1 MITIA
6 ITGGIGTGKTYVSSI
21 FQRMGIPVF
30 YADAEAKKLY
40 SRADVLAQLRQAFG
54 DHIFDG
60 SQLSFAKLTQV
71 IFNNKE
77 ALLKVNNIV
86 HPLVSQEFA
95 KWAKEQDA
103 AMVMMESAIVFEG
116 GLEKQFDYIITVDAS
131 LETRKRRLR
140 TRDAHLDEAT
150 LQRKIE
156 AQMSQEEKCCRAH
169 FVIRHDNDDEEEFL
183 QQQVN
188 TIVQYIKNRDMHP
201 SAIEVMLKHRSIRQF
216 TDQPV
221 EPDKLDLILRA
232 ACNGSTM
239 GNMQLYSIIVIQ
251 DKARMAEMAPLHF
264 NQPIATNASLMLIFC
279 ADIHRFNKYCQYR
292 QADTDAYNNLQ
303 SYQWA
308 VTDSIIAAQNACVAA
323 ESLGLGLCWLGTIT
337 YNCDCFAEI
346 LQLPENVFPTACIS
360 IGYPAETPE
369 LTDKLPIEAMVHHE
383 VYADYSEERI
393 NDLYR
398 EKEAHPNTVKLLE
411 ENQLD
416 NLAQIFTQRRY
427 VKADNEH
434 FTQVLVETLKKQRF
448 M

>member
-6 ITGGIGTGKTYVSSI
+6 ITGGIGTGKTYVSAI
-21 FQRMGIPVF
+21 FQREGIPVF
-30 YADAEAKKLY
+30 NADAEAKKLY

-71 IFNNKE
+71 IFNDKE
-77 ALLKVNNIV
+77 ALGKVNGIV
-86 HPLVSQEFA
+86 HPLVSQAFA
-95 KWAKEQDA
+95 KWAKEQNAD
-103 AMVMMESAIVFEG
+103 MVIMESAIIFEG
-116 GLEKQFDYIITVDAS
+116 GLEKQFDYVITVDAS
-131 LETRKRRLR
+131 LATRQRRLHI
-140 TRDAHLDEAT
+140 RDAHLDDAT
-150 LQRKIE
+150 IRRKIE
-156 AQMSQEEKCCRAH
+156 AQMSQEEKCSRAD
-169 FVIRHDNDDEEEFL
+169 FVIHHDHDNEEEFL

-188 TIVQYIKNRDMHP
+188 KIIQYIKNREMHN
-201 SAIEVMLKHRSIRQF
+201 SAIEVLLNHRSIRQF
-216 TDQPV
+216 TDQPI
-221 EPDKLDLILRA
+221 EHDKLDLILRA

-239 GNMQLYSIIVIQ
+239 GNMQLYSIIAIQ
-251 DKARMAEMAPLHF
+251 DKQRMAEMAPAHF
-264 NQPIATNASLMLIFC
+264 NQPIATNAPLMLIFC
-279 ADIHRFNKYCQYR
+279 ADIHRFNKYCEYR
-292 QADTDAYNNLQ
+292 QADTEAYSNLQ

-323 ESLGLGLCWLGTIT
+323 ESLGLGICWLGTIT
-337 YNCDCFAEI
+337 YNCDRFAEI

-369 LTDKLPIEAMVHHE
+369 LTDKLPVEAMIHHE
-383 VYADYSEERI
+383 VYEDYTEERI

-398 EKEAHPNTVKLLE
+398 EKEAHPNTLKLLE

-427 VKADNEH
+427 TKADNEH
-434 FTQVLVETLKKQRF
+434 FAQVLIETLKKQKF